1 MKLFTALSIETG
13 YCSSAYC
20 DLRRRKLT
28 IRRNAVIVTDRLDII
43 ISTPYAPRLGLSVA
57 HQNLPGLAA
66 NGPGRQRAGPSTGRT
81 VNGPSRAA
89 IQLILNG
96 PGGTGPSPKR
106 AGPIFITGP
115 GPQIAARAGL

>member
-20 DLRRRKLT
+20 DLRRRQLT

-43 ISTPYAPRLGLSVA
+43 ISTPYAPRLRLSVA

-66 NGPGRQRAGPSTGRT
+66 NGPGRQRAGPSTGRAGSLFNLFST
-81 VNGPSRAA
+81 GRV
-89 IQLILNG
+89 G
-96 PGGTGPSPKR
+96 PGR
-106 AGPIFITGP
+106 APNEPVQFLLP
-115 GPQIAARAGL
+115 GPAHK

>member
-20 DLRRRKLT
+20 DLRRRQLT
-28 IRRNAVIVTDRLDII
+28 IRRNAVIVTDRIDII
-43 ISTPYAPRLGLSVA
+43 ISTPYAPRVRLSVA

-66 NGPGRQRAGPSTGRT
+66 NGPGRQRAEPGRYSTY
-81 VNGPSRAA
+81 S
-89 IQLILNG
+89 Q
-96 PGGTGPSPKR
+96 R
-106 AGPIFITGP
+106 AGWNRAEPQTSRSNFYYRARP